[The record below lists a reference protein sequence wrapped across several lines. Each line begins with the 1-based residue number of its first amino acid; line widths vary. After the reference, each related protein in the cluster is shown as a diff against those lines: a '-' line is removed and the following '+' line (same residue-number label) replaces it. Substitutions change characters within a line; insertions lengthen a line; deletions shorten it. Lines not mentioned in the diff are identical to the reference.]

1 MRPAPCPRGID
12 EGRLWLEVGTV
23 DLVRVLLVDD
33 QALFLRALVSVV
45 GETAGFTVVGE
56 AATGEECLRLA
67 NEVRPDLVLLDV
79 NLPEMDG
86 VEVAR
91 RLRAGDAPPMV
102 VLLSTYDEDAG
113 ERFVA
118 ESGAN
123 AYVTKSA
130 FASDLL
136 AHMWAAFAC

>member
-1 MRPAPCPRGID
+1 MDA
-12 EGRLWLEVGTV
+12 
-23 DLVRVLLVDD
+23 VRVMLVDD
-33 QALFLRALVSVV
+33 QTPYMHALLAVV
-45 GETAGFTVVGE
+45 GETAGFTVVGQ

-67 NEVRPDLVLLDV
+67 SQVDPDLVLLDV
-79 NLPEMDG
+79 NLPGMDG

-91 RLRAGDAPPMV
+91 QLRAGHAPPVV

-113 ERFVA
+113 ERFVV

-130 FASDLL
+130 FAPDVLVKT
-136 AHMWAAFAC
+136 WARSSR

>member
-1 MRPAPCPRGID
+1 MD
-12 EGRLWLEVGTV
+12 V
-23 DLVRVLLVDD
+23 VRVLLVDD
-33 QALFLRALVSVV
+33 QAPFMHALVAVV

-56 AATGEECLRLA
+56 AVTGEECLRLVS
-67 NEVRPDLVLLDV
+67 EVGPDLVLLDV

-91 RLRAGDAPPMV
+91 RLRGGEAPPVV
-102 VLLSTYDEDAG
+102 VLLSTYDQDAG

-130 FASDLL
+130 FAPDVL
-136 AHMWAAFAC
+136 AQVWARWSG

>member
-1 MRPAPCPRGID
+1 
-12 EGRLWLEVGTV
+12 VG
-23 DLVRVLLVDD
+23 LVRVLLVDD
-33 QALFLRALVSVV
+33 QATFMHALVSVV
-45 GETAGFTVVGE
+45 GETAGFTIVGE

-67 NEVRPDLVLLDV
+67 SEVRPDLVLLDV

-91 RLRAGDAPPMV
+91 RLRAGEAPPVV

-130 FASDLL
+130 FAPDLL
-136 AHMWAAFAC
+136 AQVWSRRSG

>member
-1 MRPAPCPRGID
+1 
-12 EGRLWLEVGTV
+12 V
-23 DLVRVLLVDD
+23 DVVRVLLVDD
-33 QALFLRALVSVV
+33 QATFMHALVSVV
-45 GETAGFTVVGE
+45 GETAGFMVVGE

-67 NEVRPDLVLLDV
+67 SEVGPDLVLLDV

-91 RLRAGDAPPMV
+91 RLRGGDAPPVV

-130 FASDLL
+130 FAPDLL
-136 AHMWAAFAC
+136 AQVWARWSG

>member
-1 MRPAPCPRGID
+1 MD
-12 EGRLWLEVGTV
+12 V
-23 DLVRVLLVDD
+23 VRVLLVDD
-33 QALFLRALVSVV
+33 QATFMHALASVV

-67 NEVRPDLVLLDV
+67 SEVGPDLVLLDV
-79 NLPEMDG
+79 NLPVMDG

-91 RLRAGDAPPMV
+91 RLRGGEAPPVV
-102 VLLSTYDEDAG
+102 VLLSTYDEDVG

-123 AYVTKSA
+123 AYLTKSA

-136 AHMWAAFAC
+136 AQMWARWAG

>member
-1 MRPAPCPRGID
+1 M
-12 EGRLWLEVGTV
+12 

-33 QALFLRALVSVV
+33 QASFMHALVAVV
-45 GETAGFTVVGE
+45 GETAGFTVVGQ

-67 NEVRPDLVLLDV
+67 SQVGPDLVLLDV
-79 NLPEMDG
+79 NLPGMDG

-91 RLRAGDAPPMV
+91 RLRAGHAPPVV

-113 ERFVA
+113 ERFVV

-123 AYVTKSA
+123 GYVTKSA
-130 FASDLL
+130 L
-136 AHMWAAFAC
+136 APDVLVQAWARSSH

>member
-1 MRPAPCPRGID
+1 MD
-12 EGRLWLEVGTV
+12 V
-23 DLVRVLLVDD
+23 VRVLLVDD
-33 QALFLRALVSVV
+33 QAPFMHALVSVV
-45 GETAGFTVVGE
+45 GESAGFMVVGE

-67 NEVRPDLVLLDV
+67 SEVGPDLVLLDV
-79 NLPEMDG
+79 NLPVMDG

-91 RLRAGDAPPMV
+91 RLRGGEAPPVV
-102 VLLSTYDEDAG
+102 VLLSTYDEDVG

-136 AHMWAAFAC
+136 AQMWARWAG